1 MSQAPLRP
9 HFPEREATK
18 IQKKITK
25 GKLKWDNEPVRS
37 QETLILEILS
47 QIGLRIFWHVS
58 NVLRTRAKNTQKL
71 SEHEYDEHEYEHY
84 QQREASTKMAVWRL

>member
-47 QIGLRIFWHVS
+47 QNSVFSHHCQCIHK
-58 NVLRTRAKNTQKL
+58 A
-71 SEHEYDEHEYEHY
+71 
-84 QQREASTKMAVWRL
+84 